1 MEDLEILWL
10 FFYFPFGPYLDLKCG
25 GGFCTPIGCFEGAV
39 SPRLIL
45 GIGWAT
51 F

>member
-10 FFYFPFGPYLDLKCG
+10 FFSFPFGPYLDLKC

-45 GIGWAT
+45 GIVWAT